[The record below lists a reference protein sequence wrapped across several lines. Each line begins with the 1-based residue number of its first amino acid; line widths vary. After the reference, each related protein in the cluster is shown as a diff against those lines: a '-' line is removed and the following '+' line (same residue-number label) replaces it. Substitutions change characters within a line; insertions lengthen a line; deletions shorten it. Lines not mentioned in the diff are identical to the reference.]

1 MSEQF
6 SDDGLLMTGVNQA
19 QSTTVENILQAVSK
33 VALQLFSSNE
43 QG

>member
-6 SDDGLLMTGVNQA
+6 SDDGLLRTGVNQA
-19 QSTTVENILQAVSK
+19 QSTTAENILQAVSK
-33 VALQLFSSNE
+33 VPLQPFSSNE